1 MKKQFIIASLIAAS
15 TSMMAMDLQYFLGA
29 GAERV
34 DANLNEKGSVSNG
47 VQTIGYNDSSD
58 FKDTALLLKTGI
70 ILDKTHRISLSHA
83 KFSKDGSDARN
94 IIVSYDY
101 LIPLKEEFRLYA
113 GLHAGNTKIEVDTDS
128 ASGLAYGAQIG
139 AIYDITKNIE
149 FELGLAYSKYN
160 VDYSTSV
167 TVGRVSYDYR
177 VELEDSTSMFAGINY
192 KF

>member
-1 MKKQFIIASLIAAS
+1 
-15 TSMMAMDLQYFLGA
+15 MMIYFLGA

-101 LIPLKEEFRLYA
+101 LIPLKE
-113 GLHAGNTKIEVDTDS
+113 
-128 ASGLAYGAQIG
+128 
-139 AIYDITKNIE
+139 
-149 FELGLAYSKYN
+149 
-160 VDYSTSV
+160 
-167 TVGRVSYDYR
+167 
-177 VELEDSTSMFAGINY
+177 
-192 KF
+192 

>member
-1 MKKQFIIASLIAAS
+1 MKKQFIMASLVAAS

-29 GAERV
+29 GANRV
-34 DANLNEKGSVSNG
+34 DANLNEKGSLSTGAVL
-47 VQTIGYNDSSD
+47 NDSYD

-70 ILDKTHRISLSHA
+70 ILDKTHRISLSHT
-83 KFSKDGSDARN
+83 KFSKDGTDARN
-94 IIVSYDY
+94 IIGSYDY

-113 GLHAGNTKIEVDTDS
+113 GLHAGNTKVEVDSDSAS

-160 VDYSTSV
+160 VDYSTSG
-167 TVGRVSYDYR
+167 TISGVSYQYK
-177 VELEDSTSMFAGINY
+177 VELEDSTSMFAGLNY